1 MRSLSTN
8 AFGQPSETK
17 LTLGAVASG
26 FAPGSRME
34 QGASRDVRQD
44 HGASFEREGSISA
57 KEIGI
62 IYPFRNASLRHR
74 TSLSR
79 AFWLSMPSRMKG
91 VKIARCG
98 VIVHPGAGHYA

>member
-1 MRSLSTN
+1 
-8 AFGQPSETK
+8 
-17 LTLGAVASG
+17 
-26 FAPGSRME
+26 ME

-62 IYPFRNASLRHR
+62 IYPFRNAS
-74 TSLSR
+74 
-79 AFWLSMPSRMKG
+79 FWLSMPSRMKG